1 MPFGCACRIAW
12 QTLTNK
18 SSRALAEQLF
28 WCSRRPSQGF
38 IGLLVRD
45 QQGCQALAQD
55 IVVATHRLKEGRSF
69 SDWHLERER
78 KQGGL
83 ALLGGL
89 LRDWFI
95 RLYMRRAGPYGEAR
109 GARMKTQLP
118 APSQPDGI

>member
-1 MPFGCACRIAW
+1 MAW

-89 LRDWFI
+89 LRG
-95 RLYMRRAGPYGEAR
+95 LVHPVLHAQSRAVWRSTWSADED
-109 GARMKTQLP
+109 P
-118 APSQPDGI
+118 AASSVTA